1 MLGVC
6 EIFYGE
12 PKNLPERCN
21 KILTYFDFTPW
32 FAKKLAPDEAY
43 TIHLDEL
50 LNVRGGK
57 FGAAD
62 ISIKMNTILG
72 FSPFGRSDGNYH
84 LDIVGAMCCNVSI
97 QGDNHGRRPF
107 QSNFHRRKQGT
118 RMA

>member
-21 KILTYFDFTPW
+21 KILTYLHFTPW

-62 ISIKMNTILG
+62 LSIKIEYYPWILT
-72 FSPFGRSDGNYH
+72 FWPFRSEKEFRFQTTLGTDGK
-84 LDIVGAMCCNVSI
+84 LWWKD
-97 QGDNHGRRPF
+97 RPLE
-107 QSNFHRRKQGT
+107 K
-118 RMA
+118 